1 MDHEVDA
8 ATTTDDAAERLL
20 EKVRA
25 FVRDQLSDEERA
37 LFAVL
42 LAPGVAEANGASD
55 VSGFAVGDS
64 NWEPTPLPEYLA
76 KAVRDSH
83 IQIVAE

>member
-1 MDHEVDA
+1 MDHEIDD
-8 ATTTDDAAERLL
+8 TTASTEAAERLL

-25 FVRDQLSDEERA
+25 FVREQLTDDERA

-42 LAPGVAEANGASD
+42 LAPAVADANGASD

-64 NWEPTPLPEYLA
+64 NWEPAPLPEYLS

-83 IQIVAE
+83 IQIIAE